1 MDYNHYKE
9 KIREV
14 KDFPIPGV
22 SFKDITPLL
31 ADGPAF
37 KELIDGLAAFF
48 KDKKVVKVV
57 GIDARGFLL
66 ASAVAYLIGAGLVIV
81 RKKGKLPHKTI
92 VTEHDLEYGQG
103 VMEIHVDAIEKGERV
118 VIIDDVLATGGTA
131 EAAVKL
137 VKQLGGEV
145 VGLGFLSE
153 LTYFD
158 GRERLKDYDIHS
170 LIIY

>member
-1 MDYNHYKE
+1 M
-9 KIREV
+9 
-14 KDFPIPGV
+14 
-22 SFKDITPLL
+22 
-31 ADGPAF
+31 
-37 KELIDGLAAFF
+37 
-48 KDKKVVKVV
+48 
-57 GIDARGFLL
+57 
-66 ASAVAYLIGAGLVIV
+66 
-81 RKKGKLPHKTI
+81 
-92 VTEHDLEYGQG
+92 TEHDLEYGQG